1 MKIVEE
7 NDEIMIIAE
16 EGVVVRTPVSGV
28 SQLGRS
34 TQGVHVMNVAG
45 KDKVSAVATSTT
57 TEKKSSKTAP
67 ATHKDQTSL
76 LDEE

>member
-1 MKIVEE
+1 
-7 NDEIMIIAE
+7 
-16 EGVVVRTPVSGV
+16 
-28 SQLGRS
+28 
-34 TQGVHVMNVAG
+34 MNVAG

-57 TEKKSSKTAP
+57 TEKKSSKTAS